1 MEKKAEWEVGGFQ
14 FGSEKDAALA
24 RGEQEKIAYLEK
36 RLRYDDPESILLIYN
51 KTIEN
56 HIFQTPV
63 GFQYLQKLKDFLIS
77 KNLGTRAKGIPLYQ
91 QYSFRIEEE
100 PAPRIAKQRVAPSQY
115 RELRARLRRS
125 VILNIILVLLVIA
138 LFIIT
143 YTGKNANILNYEK
156 VLTNRYA
163 GWEQELTEREA
174 AIREKERALHL
185 EE

>member
-1 MEKKAEWEVGGFQ
+1 M
-14 FGSEKDAALA
+14 
-24 RGEQEKIAYLEK
+24 
-36 RLRYDDPESILLIYN
+36 
-51 KTIEN
+51 
-56 HIFQTPV
+56 
-63 GFQYLQKLKDFLIS
+63 
-77 KNLGTRAKGIPLYQ
+77 
-91 QYSFRIEEE
+91 
-100 PAPRIAKQRVAPSQY
+100 APSQY

>member
-63 GFQYLQKLKDFLIS
+63 GFQDRK
-77 KNLGTRAKGIPLYQ
+77 
-91 QYSFRIEEE
+91 
-100 PAPRIAKQRVAPSQY
+100 
-115 RELRARLRRS
+115 S
-125 VILNIILVLLVIA
+125 VV
-138 LFIIT
+138 
-143 YTGKNANILNYEK
+143 
-156 VLTNRYA
+156 
-163 GWEQELTEREA
+163 
-174 AIREKERALHL
+174 
-185 EE
+185 